1 MNTKINLADLSYVL
15 EQELHSIEEN
25 NATYQAAIATYEHT
39 LHYVKYVCQWQGV
52 GVERVYGN
60 YCTGS
65 SY

>member
-39 LHYVKYVCQWQGV
+39 LHYVKYVSQWQGKQSGV
-52 GVERVYGN
+52 G
-60 YCTGS
+60 
-65 SY
+65 